1 MNSKLVIGLFA
12 VTGGLGVGCG
22 GGGSTST
29 NGTTVEGTNKAQY
42 AANTMTLPT
51 GPTQLAIDL
60 NGDGMKDNR
69 LGQIVG
75 ALSFANINAQ
85 VTTQA
90 SVTSGKAVLL
100 FEEQST
106 DASQQ
111 NAKNAGTRFSVGAK
125 TTMPPKF
132 DGSDTF
138 MAEGTPSQFF
148 GNISA
153 GTFTA
158 DSPVTATTP
167 IQFTLS
173 LPLVEGQDPLV
184 LPITAGYIT
193 YNVSATGVVTGGQM
207 NGGVTKKDIDESIIP
222 TVAALLTAQIKAAP
236 SNMTLASF
244 DTDHNGV
251 VTAAEVAA
259 NPTVSPFLAPD
270 IQLFDAAGNYHPNKD
285 NKTKDSLSIGVGFTA
300 VKATWQ

>member
-1 MNSKLVIGLFA
+1 MNTKLVIGLFA
-12 VTGGLGVGCG
+12 VTGAVGCG
-22 GGGSTST
+22 GSGGT
-29 NGTTVEGTNKAQY
+29 NSGGTTIDGTNKSQY
-42 AANTMTLPT
+42 VANTMTLPT

-60 NGDGMKDNR
+60 NGDGKKDNR

-85 VTTQA
+85 ATTQL
-90 SVTSGKAVLL
+90 SVDNGKTVLL

-111 NAKNAGTRFSVGAK
+111 SAKNAGTRFSVGAQL
-125 TTMPPKF
+125 TTKPKF

-138 MAEGTPSQFF
+138 MATGAPAQFY
-148 GNISA
+148 GNIAA
-153 GTFTA
+153 GTFTS
-158 DSPVTATTP
+158 DSPLTATTP

-173 LPLVEGQDPLV
+173 LPLVEGQDPLL

-193 YNVSATGVVTGGQM
+193 YNVSAAGVVTGGQM
-207 NGGVTKKDIDESIIP
+207 NGGVKKSDIDGSIVP
-222 TVAALLTAQIKAAP
+222 TVAKLLTAQIKADP

-244 DTDHNGV
+244 DTDKNGT

-270 IQLFDAAGNYHPNKD
+270 IQLFAADGSYAPNKA
-285 NKTKDSLSIGVGFTA
+285 NTVKDSLSIGVGFTA